1 MIPAEDGRRE
11 LIQMRQVA
19 ASERRRAIR
28 AAALA
33 DRYAARSAVVPK
45 AASDPLAR
53 LAELHRRT
61 AERHHASAAIHQ
73 LHASRIE
80 AWLAESA
87 AGDCPPPFVATVA
100 AALRTSS
107 AIATLR
113 GQRQA
118 ALAVAA
124 SDPIARTAYDLETV
138 FGEGPVA
145 EAASGSPVT
154 VAGRAF
160 RSRWPGYGPA
170 LAALG
175 VTAVSAT
182 PLGLPTVILGTL
194 CAYDTEPV
202 PPRDLGA
209 AVTGVADALT
219 HTVLLAGADRAS
231 DERLAALSLFDA
243 ADYRDVVHQAAGM
256 LSVQCGCTVDDAM
269 ALLVA
274 RSFAADARIEEL
286 AAQVVRGKTRLW

>member
-1 MIPAEDGRRE
+1 MVPARDGRRE
-11 LIQMRQVA
+11 LIQVRQVA

-33 DRYAARSAVVPK
+33 DRYTARSAVVPQ
-45 AASDPLAR
+45 AASEPLAR

-61 AERHHASAAIHQ
+61 AGRHSASAAIHQ

-80 AWLAESA
+80 AWLTESA
-87 AGDCPPPFVATVA
+87 AGVRPPAFVATVA

-107 AIATLR
+107 ALATLR
-113 GQRQA
+113 GQCRA

-154 VAGRAF
+154 VAGEAL
-160 RSRWPGYGPA
+160 RSRWPLYGPA

-175 VTAVSAT
+175 VAAVSAT
-182 PLGLPTVILGTL
+182 PLGLPAAVLGTL
-194 CAYDTEPV
+194 CAYDTEPA

-219 HTVLLAGADRAS
+219 HTVLLAGPDRPA
-231 DERLAALSLFDA
+231 DERLAALLLFDA
-243 ADYRDVVHQAAGM
+243 ADYRDIVHQAAGM
-256 LSVQCGCTVDDAM
+256 VSVRCGCTVDDAIAM
-269 ALLVA
+269 LVA
-274 RSFAADARIEEL
+274 RSFAADAPIEDI
-286 AAQVVRGKTRLW
+286 AAQVVHNQTRLC